1 MKKFLLP
8 LMAALIVSLV
18 AGCGPQGRV
27 KTEDEGSLVGAK
39 KAGAEVY
46 NKLVAETVEKLLNQH
61 AAQAH
66 KGKRMVMAFVEI
78 ENMSAEE
85 LSENREAMYEEV
97 DTVIVNSGTYINIS
111 RRYVEAALRATGLR
125 AEEIFLGKGRQKFMS
140 VLGENGYTPDYLMWG
155 KVTSLS
161 TDGTNRRE
169 REYLLTLEM
178 VDANTG
184 LVEAKQTAKVRKEY
198 KK

>member
-1 MKKFLLP
+1 MKRFVAAIFALFLI
-8 LMAALIVSLV
+8 AAL

-27 KTEDEGSLVGAK
+27 KTADEGSLVGAK

-46 NKLVAETVEKLLNQH
+46 NDLVASTVEKLLNQH
-61 AAQAH
+61 AMQAS
-66 KGKRMVMAFVEI
+66 KGKRMVVAFVDI

-85 LSENREAMYEEV
+85 LADNREAMYEQV
-97 DTVIVNSGTYINIS
+97 DTIIVNSGAYINVS

-125 AEEIFLGKGRQKFMS
+125 AEEIFLGKGRKKFMTA
-140 VLGENGYTPDYLMWG
+140 LGSDGYTPDYLLWG

-161 TDGTNRRE
+161 TDGSNRRE

-184 LVEAKQTAKVRKEY
+184 LTEAKQTAKVRKEY